1 MSGGILTR
9 EFIKAN
15 TIAFFPASEGEAKY
29 IQKRLFALGASWV
42 NSGTSLHSGAACV
55 SGGIVCIKG
64 TIYNFGDNDTRQAII
79 CDVRALSPF
88 VDAATLTLEARV
100 KELEQ
105 QVAELTQ
112 SLKPTTL
119 LKPLAKPLTIGKKGP
134 Q

>member
-42 NSGTSLHSGAACV
+42 NNGATVYSGAVCV
-55 SGGIVCIKG
+55 RDGMLCVNG
-64 TIYNFGDNDTRQAII
+64 TMYTFSEDSTRQAII

-105 QVAELTQ
+105 QVDTLTQ
-112 SLKPTTL
+112 ALKPTTL
-119 LKPLAKPLTIGKKGP
+119 IKPLAIGKKGP